1 MDNPRV
7 IGHVVSVRGFRVQVE
22 LLPETRSALR
32 ATLDGV
38 QLAVGINSYL
48 SFSIGAGQKVI
59 GVITDLEARESYDP
73 STGDE
78 LSLELL
84 KPRRVASVQLL
95 GTLEEQIFNPGIT
108 ILPTLDI
115 PAEVGTPGMLKA
127 ILETPPRRNKPEDY
141 DGADFDRDLPIGAP
155 TGHGTT
161 RLCASFNDL
170 LSRPLA
176 IVGNTGSG
184 KSFTVTSVLQ
194 RALQT
199 LGGSDGEPHVFVLD
213 INGEYGRAFG
223 VERPSDERV
232 PNRVYLNGEEF
243 GIPVWLFNAEEV
255 CAWLTASEQTQEPV
269 LKDWWAIAKAKR
281 ENVSS
286 GSHRLGNAVSA
297 IDHLVSELTKVKR
310 KAAGSYCDAICGH
323 LDGSEISTDGLEE
336 LFRSHRGVDQY
347 NMEVLTNQAAII
359 DELEN
364 IKRKIKYK
372 TSGQSDQY
380 LAQTADS
387 PVFIAV
393 DALRNPT
400 LTGRALLQGDVGRI
414 EGYLTTLRLRLR
426 TRLDDQRWHSFF
438 NYEDE
443 VPIDALEHWFGRF
456 GFGRDGA
463 QRVSIIDLSMLSN
476 EVLPYACAVIGRVLL
491 EARERL
497 PAGARFQHPWVIVL
511 EEAHNYARPARVD
524 EGEGQRLSRH
534 AYERIAKE
542 GRKFGLSLIVAS
554 QRPSEVSPTVTSQC
568 ANFVSHRLQ
577 NPDDIEHFRRIIPL
591 QARRLL
597 DQVTTLA
604 SGEAIVFG
612 SAFHIPV
619 RVQMNRP
626 DPGPYSQTAAPFH
639 EWRKEGSFPL
649 AEVSERW
656 GTQPSSSGS
665 ARDSEMERGG
675 EGR

>member
-1 MDNPRV
+1 M
-7 IGHVVSVRGFRVQVE
+7 RGFRVQVE

-73 STGDE
+73 TTGDE

-84 KPRRVASVQLL
+84 KPRRVATVQLL
-95 GTLEEQIFNPGIT
+95 GTLEDGAFNPGIT

-115 PAEVGTPGMLKA
+115 PAEVGTPAMLKA
-127 ILETPPRRNKPEDY
+127 ILEVPPRRNRPEDY
-141 DGADFDRDLPIGAP
+141 DGTDFDYELELGSP
-155 TGHGTT
+155 TGHGAT

-184 KSFTVTSVLQ
+184 KSFTVTSILQ
-194 RALQT
+194 RAMQV
-199 LGGSDGEPHVFVLD
+199 LGRGEGEPHVFVLD
-213 INGEYGRAFG
+213 INGEYARAFG
-223 VERPSDERV
+223 TDQAGLERV
-232 PNRVYLNGEEF
+232 PNRLYLNGEEF

-255 CAWLTASEQTQEPV
+255 CSWLSAAEQTQEPV
-269 LKDWWAIAKAKR
+269 LKDWWAVAKVNQGRVA
-281 ENVSS
+281 S
-286 GSHRLGNAVSA
+286 GTNRLSHAVSA
-297 IDHLVSELTKVKR
+297 IDHLLTELARVKR
-310 KAAGSYCDAICGH
+310 KAAGSHCDAICGH
-323 LDGSEISTDGLEE
+323 LAGSGIDTGPLKTLFLAHREVGQFSTEVLDNAAAVAKELDALKGQIKTRVSEE
-336 LFRSHRGVDQY
+336 LG
-347 NMEVLTNQAAII
+347 
-359 DELEN
+359 EN
-364 IKRKIKYK
+364 
-372 TSGQSDQY
+372 

-387 PVFIAV
+387 PVFIPI
-393 DALRNPT
+393 DTLRNPT
-400 LTGRALLQGDVGRI
+400 LSGRAFLGEDVGRI
-414 EGYLTTLRLRLR
+414 AGYLTTLKLRLR

-438 NYEDE
+438 NYEE
-443 VPIDALEHWFGRF
+443 RVRIRALEEWFGKF
-456 GFGRDGA
+456 GFGESSA
-463 QRVSIIDLSMLSN
+463 PRVSIIDLSMLSS
-476 EVLPYACAVIGRVLL
+476 EVLPYACAVIGRILL

-497 PAGARFQHPWVIVL
+497 PAARRFRYPWVVVL

-524 EGEGQRLSRH
+524 EEHGQKLSRRT
-534 AYERIAKE
+534 YERIAKE

-597 DQVTTLA
+597 DQVTTLS

-619 RVQMNRP
+619 RVQVNRP
-626 DPGPYSQTAAPFH
+626 SPGPYSQTAAPFH
-639 EWRKEGSFPL
+639 EWNKDGTFPV
-649 AEVSERW
+649 AEVSESWR
-656 GTQPSSSGS
+656 TQPSMQRSGQD
-665 ARDSEMERGG
+665 AEKEPTGRG
-675 EGR
+675 E